1 MKIRIEAEETG
12 ELFTEL
18 DMNDLDID
26 KMLTYAITRLQ
37 KEGKEV
43 KLPLDDKEVTRLIEY
58 ALKSIFEEEIKKKE
72 NE

>member
-43 KLPLDDKEVTRLIEY
+43 KLPLDDTEVTRLLEY
-58 ALKSIFEEEIKKKE
+58 ALKSIFEEEIKK

>member
-26 KMLTYAITRLQ
+26 KLLTYAITRLQ

-58 ALKSIFEEEIKKKE
+58 ALKSIFEEEIKK

>member
-26 KMLTYAITRLQ
+26 KLLTYAITRLQ

-43 KLPLDDKEVTRLIEY
+43 TLPLDDKEVTRLIEY
-58 ALKSIFEEEIKKKE
+58 ALKSIFEEEIKK

>member
-18 DMNDLDID
+18 DMSEID
-26 KMLTYAITRLQ
+26 MDKLLAYAITRLQ

-43 KLPLDDKEVTRLIEY
+43 TLPLDDTEVTRLLEY
-58 ALKSIFEEEIKKKE
+58 ALKSIFEEEIKK

>member
-58 ALKSIFEEEIKKKE
+58 ALKSIFEEEIKK